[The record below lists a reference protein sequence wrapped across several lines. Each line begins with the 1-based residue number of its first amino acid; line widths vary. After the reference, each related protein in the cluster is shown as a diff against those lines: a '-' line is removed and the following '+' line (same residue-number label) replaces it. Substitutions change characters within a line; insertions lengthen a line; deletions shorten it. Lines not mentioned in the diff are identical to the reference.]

1 MKDRLK
7 EVILILCDGNKSKFG
22 REIGVSPGNVSDW
35 LAGRS
40 EPTAKILRRIYNK
53 FHINPSW
60 LISGTGE
67 MSDILPLSNDEMP
80 QITNRSQI
88 NDYST
93 KYNKRKNDLNYDIV
107 FRNLPENDQVGLVFR
122 VIYEWSF
129 NNKQLLYNTLALL
142 LKKQEE

>member
-1 MKDRLK
+1 
-7 EVILILCDGNKSKFG
+7 
-22 REIGVSPGNVSDW
+22 
-35 LAGRS
+35 
-40 EPTAKILRRIYNK
+40 
-53 FHINPSW
+53 
-60 LISGTGE
+60 